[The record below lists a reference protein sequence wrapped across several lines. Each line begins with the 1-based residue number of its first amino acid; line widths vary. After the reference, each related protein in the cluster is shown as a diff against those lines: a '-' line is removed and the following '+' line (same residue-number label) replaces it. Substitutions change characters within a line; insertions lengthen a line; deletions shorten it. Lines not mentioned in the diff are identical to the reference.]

1 VLHFIY
7 SNAECCYAECHY
19 AECRYAECRYA
30 ECRYA
35 ECRYAE
41 CRSADDHLPE
51 KQKRKTPKYRLR
63 FCAAIAHK
71 TSPV

>member
-1 VLHFIY
+1 MLHFIY
-7 SNAECCYAECHY
+7 SNAECRYAECHY

-30 ECRYA
+30 ECR
-35 ECRYAE
+35 
-41 CRSADDHLPE
+41 SAYDHPPE
-51 KQKRKTPKYRLR
+51 KQKRKTPQNCLR